1 MQRHERSCGRVNVP
15 EVLLVLEP
23 NKKMKELGLQ
33 GMLGRGVETL
43 GACRERLVGRAGHGW
58 VSQMR

>member
-15 EVLLVLEP
+15 GVLHFLESE
-23 NKKMKELGLQ
+23 KKMKGLGRE

-58 VSQMR
+58 VS